1 MRPDYCKSAQSKLTP
16 TEFLVGSSGDTNTT
30 LTASICPSPIDVYS
44 GDENTSVDLWNTQI
58 A

>member
-1 MRPDYCKSAQSKLTP
+1 MRPDYSKSAQSKLTP
-16 TEFLVGSSGDTNTT
+16 TEFVVGSSGTT

-44 GDENTSVDLWNTQI
+44 TDEI

>member
-16 TEFLVGSSGDTNTT
+16 TEFVVGSSGDTNTT
-30 LTASICPSPIDVYS
+30 LTASIRPFPIDVYS
-44 GDENTSVDLWNTQI
+44 ADEI